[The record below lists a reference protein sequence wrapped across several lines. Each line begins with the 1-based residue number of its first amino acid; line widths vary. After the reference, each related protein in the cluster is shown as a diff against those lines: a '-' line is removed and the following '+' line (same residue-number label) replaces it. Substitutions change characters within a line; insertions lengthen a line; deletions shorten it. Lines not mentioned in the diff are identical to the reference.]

1 MPGNRRANRGAV
13 RRTQFVGAWGDHRQ
27 QIIHAGASHTLST
40 ASLAVGGD
48 LVAVFAEHFS
58 APTAGV
64 AVCYFAGN
72 QDPVLFPCV
81 PCKDD
86 NMTSPPSEYDPAV
99 SVPHD

>member
-13 RRTQFVGAWGDHRQ
+13 RRTQFVSAWGDHRQ

-48 LVAVFAEHFS
+48 LVAVFAEHCT

-64 AVCYFAGN
+64 GRFVVWGTPGARVR
-72 QDPVLFPCV
+72 
-81 PCKDD
+81 
-86 NMTSPPSEYDPAV
+86 PPSPFQ
-99 SVPHD
+99 PHNMPLPPHLRRLLLS